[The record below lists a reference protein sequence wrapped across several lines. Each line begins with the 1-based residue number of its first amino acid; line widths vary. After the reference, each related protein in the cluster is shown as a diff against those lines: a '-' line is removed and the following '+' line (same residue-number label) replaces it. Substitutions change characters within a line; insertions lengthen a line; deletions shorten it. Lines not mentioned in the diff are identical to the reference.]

1 MLIFLL
7 LLFDIATT
15 GLNCSCIL
23 FVKVKCRTK
32 ANYNM
37 YNLLGG
43 QGGEFI
49 FLNQCIVYTLMVY
62 FKVKIAYE
70 IGKLRGKGHW
80 TLKVS

>member
-32 ANYNM
+32 ANYNIYV

-43 QGGEFI
+43 QGGKFI
-49 FLNQCIVYTLMVY
+49 FLNQYAGNTLMVY
-62 FKVKIAYE
+62 FKVKN
-70 IGKLRGKGHW
+70 
-80 TLKVS
+80 